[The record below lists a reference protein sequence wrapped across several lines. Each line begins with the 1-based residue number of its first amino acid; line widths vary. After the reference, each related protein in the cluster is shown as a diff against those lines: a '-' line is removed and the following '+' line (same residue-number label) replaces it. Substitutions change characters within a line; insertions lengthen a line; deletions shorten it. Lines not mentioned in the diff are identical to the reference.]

1 MFQAEETRKL
11 DRFIQLL
18 LANATVFVSGE
29 KLAEPLNVSRM
40 TICNWVHR
48 LREQGMVIEIKPKT
62 GYRLTQ
68 VPDLLLPQLIKREL
82 RTKVLGKSLYH
93 YFQVGSTNDVAHQ
106 LAQQGVAEGALIMA
120 EQQTHGRGRLGRD
133 WYSEKSVGIYLSLIL
148 RPDLK
153 PRHASIINLAAA
165 VALSQAIENT
175 CALTTDIRWPNDVLV
190 NNKKCSGILT
200 EMSAD
205 LDQIKYMVVG
215 IGINVNHPSFPKS
228 LEGRASSLF
237 LEGGR
242 RFSRIEIIL
251 ALLRFF
257 EDLYFQFQEQGS
269 DEVLK
274 QWIRRSSFARGK
286 EVSVDLGDKKIHGTT
301 MGLGKEGT
309 LRVKLRRGL
318 IEDVMSGD
326 VVIWERANDRP
337 RG

>member
-1 MFQAEETRKL
+1 MLQEEARKL

-29 KLAEPLNVSRM
+29 KLAEPLKVSRM

-48 LREQGMVIEIKPKT
+48 LREQGMVIETKPKI
-62 GYRLTQ
+62 GYRLAQ

-93 YFQVGSTNDVAHQ
+93 YFQVKSTNDVAHQ
-106 LAQQGVAEGALIMA
+106 LAQEGAAEGALIMA
-120 EQQTHGRGRLGRD
+120 EMQTQGRGRLGRD

-153 PRHASIINLAAA
+153 PRFAAIINLVAA
-165 VALSQAIENT
+165 VAVSQAIENT
-175 CALTTDIRWPNDVLV
+175 CSLTTDIKWPNDVLV

-205 LDQIKYMVVG
+205 LDQIKYIVVG
-215 IGINVNHPSFPKS
+215 VGINVNHPSFPKS
-228 LEGRASSLF
+228 LQGRASSLF

-251 ALLRFF
+251 AFLRYF
-257 EDLYFQFQEQGS
+257 EDLYLELHKQGS
-269 DEVLK
+269 APVLE

-286 EVSVDLGDKKIHGTT
+286 EVSIDLGDRTIRGTT
-301 MGLGKEGT
+301 VGLGKEGT
-309 LRVKLRRGL
+309 LQVKLRSGQ
-318 IEDVMSGD
+318 IEDIMSGD
-326 VVIWERANDRP
+326 VVLWERAN
-337 RG
+337 